1 MLTIYFVSGDKP
13 HSCQLCNKKFALAC
27 NLRAHMKTH
36 EGDPQEECIRCRKP
50 FLSGPTKDDFCTKCK
65 TININNNNNTQLDS
79 TAEDSSGNHT
89 EEDSIT
95 QGSLG

>member
-1 MLTIYFVSGDKP
+1 
-13 HSCQLCNKKFALAC
+13 
-27 NLRAHMKTH
+27 MKTH

-50 FLSGPTKDDFCTKCK
+50 FLSGPSKENFCPKCK
-65 TININNNNNTQLDS
+65 NININNNNTQLDS

-95 QGSLG
+95 QE